1 MRPKSDP
8 KTRLATIKDLRASPA
23 LRPHAMDD
31 AKHHALLRREKAA
44 VLLAERSKPSGYL
57 GGVAHDGF
65 SFAARYLII
74 ADGWDA
80 GSMSELA
87 KGLAFAEVVAL
98 WHQRI
103 CTPKRS
109 NEEYDADN
117 TSTVLKQS
125 IWATF
130 VWAHQ
135 GDWAKAR
142 WMAEYLLSYFE
153 SGSVRVP
160 SEETENDYRT
170 LFASLL
176 QALRDDAWP
185 DVFPTTLG
193 PYKELIETRHEP
205 TRFAHAL
212 VATADLR
219 MARSCGYAQV
229 DDARGFGP
237 YAPPLMMGDFAFV
250 AMPAELWAIRALSE
264 RLDGLSLN
272 LDADHPWL
280 RVGFAQPP
288 TDSLPTVQDPLLEAV
303 RRRIAELA

>member
-23 LRPHAMDD
+23 LRPHEVDD

-44 VLLAERSKPSGYL
+44 VLLTERSEPSGYL
-57 GGVAHDGF
+57 GSVARDGF

-87 KGLAFAEVVAL
+87 KGLAFAEVVAQ

-103 CTPKRS
+103 GSLKFS
-109 NEEYDADN
+109 DDKHVADN
-117 TSTVLKQS
+117 SSTLLTQS
-125 IWATF
+125 VWAAFIWAQ
-130 VWAHQ
+130 H
-135 GDWAKAR
+135 GDWARAR
-142 WMAEYLLSYFE
+142 WMAEYLLGYFE
-153 SGSVRVP
+153 SGALEVP
-160 SEETENDYRT
+160 SVETENDYRT
-170 LFASLL
+170 LFLLLL
-176 QALRDDAWP
+176 QTLRNDAWTETIP
-185 DVFPTTLG
+185 PTLG
-193 PYKELIETRHEP
+193 PYKELIEARYDP
-205 TRFAHAL
+205 DRFTKAL
-212 VATADLR
+212 VAVADLR

-229 DDARGFGP
+229 DDARAFGP
-237 YAPPLMMGDFAFV
+237 YAPPRLMGSFEFV
-250 AMPAELWAIRALSE
+250 AIPAELWAIRALSE

-288 TDSLPTVQDPLLEAV
+288 TAPLPTVQDPLLEAV
-303 RRRIAELA
+303 PRRIAELA